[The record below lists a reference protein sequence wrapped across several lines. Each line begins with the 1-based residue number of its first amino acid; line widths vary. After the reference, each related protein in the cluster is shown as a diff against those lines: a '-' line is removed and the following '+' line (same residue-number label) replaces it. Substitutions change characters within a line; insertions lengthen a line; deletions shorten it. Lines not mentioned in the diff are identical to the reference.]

1 MSKEYQ
7 ETSVDNRTLTDKR
20 ENTERRDPDENRD
33 LMDIT
38 GYVDAAWKC
47 IKRSWPWFLVIIS
60 LCSTIGWGIAKS
72 TYTPAYTASSTFI
85 VNTKTSYSY
94 MEDSYN
100 QSTASQLSK
109 TFPYIISNSA
119 MQHLLE
125 EDLGVDSVPGKIT
138 ATALQGTNL
147 ITISVQAA
155 SGQLAYDI
163 LQSVLRNYPTIGRA
177 VIGSTTMRIVEETG
191 VPTSPSNSGNFRQW
205 AKFGFLAGAALC
217 CVWIFLSIMARK
229 TIVRKEDLTSVLNLR
244 CLAVVPKVQ
253 FKKRKSKKKNLVL
266 IDNNR
271 VADSFKEAIRTVR
284 ARVERSMEEEGYK
297 VFLVSS
303 ANAGE
308 GKTTFSVNLAQSL
321 AEKGK
326 RVILM
331 DLDLRNPSVMKTFGV
346 REPRYGINEVIQG
359 KAPLNNVLEG
369 YGNTTLKI
377 IPGGKP
383 IQLTSR
389 VLTNPAMEIIFK
401 ALRAQADVIIVDT
414 PPCGL
419 LSDSALIAK
428 YVDAGIFV
436 VRQDYTSVERIK
448 EGIEMLS
455 EAELPLVGSVLNY
468 AQAGITKA
476 GSGYG
481 TGKYGYSKA

>member
-1 MSKEYQ
+1 MSNEYQ
-7 ETSVDNRTLTDKR
+7 ETNEDNRILTDKR
-20 ENTERRDPDENRD
+20 ESTARRDPDEDRD

-47 IKRSWPWFLVIIS
+47 IRRSWALFLVIIS
-60 LCSTIGWGIAKS
+60 LCSSIGWFFAKT
-72 TYTPAYTASSTFI
+72 TYTPSYTASSTFI

-125 EDLGVDSVPGKIT
+125 EDLGVSSVPGQIT
-138 ATALQGTNL
+138 ATALSGTNL

-177 VIGSTTMRIVEETG
+177 VIGSTTMRIVEESG
-191 VPTSPSNSGNFRQW
+191 VPTSPSNAGNFRRW

-217 CVWIFLSIMARK
+217 CAWIVLSVMGRK
-229 TIVRKEDLTSVLNLR
+229 TIVRKEDLNSMLNLR
-244 CLAVVPKVQ
+244 CLAVIPKVQ

-266 IDNNR
+266 LDNNR
-271 VADSFKEAIRTVR
+271 VSDSFKESMRTVR
-284 ARVERSMEEEGYK
+284 ARVERSMEEDGYQ

-308 GKTTFSVNLAQSL
+308 GKTTFSVNLAQAL

-331 DLDLRNPSVMKTFGV
+331 DLDLRNPSVMKTFGARDGRGGV
-346 REPRYGINEVIQG
+346 NEVIQG
-359 KAPLNNVLEG
+359 KIPLNRILEG
-369 YGNTTLKI
+369 YGDTTLKI

-383 IQLTSR
+383 VQLTSR
-389 VLTNPAMEIIFK
+389 ILTNPAMEIIFK

-436 VRQDYTSVERIK
+436 VRQDYTSLERIK

-455 EAELPLVGSVLNY
+455 EAELPLVGCVLNY
-468 AQAGITKA
+468 AQAGITKTV
-476 GSGYG
+476 SGYG
-481 TGKYGYSKA
+481 TGRYGY